1 MKKSQKLLF
10 IVILILLF
18 LSQYK
23 LVMPLMYKV
32 AASDLFMV
40 DSKDQASPLPIATPL
55 SNIAYMHCNHY
66 IKSELGADAIVT
78 FPEKA
83 LNAWTLGNYEYL
95 IHGEFGVTDKASN
108 TGNKKYTCRIMYK
121 NGDDQEGILDFANWS
136 IVGMSGVE
144 K

>member
-1 MKKSQKLLF
+1 M
-10 IVILILLF
+10 
-18 LSQYK
+18 
-23 LVMPLMYKV
+23 
-32 AASDLFMV
+32 
-40 DSKDQASPLPIATPL
+40 
-55 SNIAYMHCNHY
+55 
-66 IKSELGADAIVT
+66 T

-121 NGDDQEGILDFANWS
+121 NSDDQEGILDFANWS
-136 IVGMSGVE
+136 IVGVSGVE